1 MMKLLVEQL
10 ISVSTQFVLRK
21 VQNKRSRVL
30 YTVIYIDIIPLS
42 YYVNTLWLYDVT

>member
-21 VQNKRSRVL
+21 VQNKLSGVL
-30 YTVIYIDIIPLS
+30 YIVIYIDIIPLS
-42 YYVNTLWLYDVT
+42 YYTLWVV